1 MMDFNNLDIN
11 ALDIIIFISIIVS
24 IIIGYSRG
32 LIKES
37 FSIFNWLFTSWLS
50 FKYYSNLKILLKDLI
65 PSGIIVDALS
75 FGLIFLSVII
85 ALTVISNFISKNIKK
100 SLLGPIDSILGMIF
114 GFLRALILIL
124 VLVIAGNQTIWKNN
138 TIPSLLYKAYS
149 YPMIILGITY
159 LEIFI
164 PNEILSFDYESLDI
178 KKLQLNN
185 IIDKNKLFE
194 EPPIKKNDENEGA
207 YTPAER
213 EQMDRLNNIETI
225 ETESSN

>member
-1 MMDFNNLDIN
+1 MDFNNININ
-11 ALDIIIFISIIVS
+11 ALDIIILISVLIS

-32 LIKES
+32 LIRES
-37 FSIFNWLFTSWLS
+37 FSIFNWLFASWLS
-50 FKYYSNLKILLKDLI
+50 FKYYSNLKIILKDLI
-65 PSGIIVDALS
+65 SPEIIVDALS
-75 FGLIFLSVII
+75 FGLIFLTVII
-85 ALTVISNFISKNIKK
+85 SLSMISNVISKNIKN
-100 SLLGPIDSILGMIF
+100 SLLGPIDNILGMIF
-114 GFLRALILIL
+114 GFLRAFILVL

-159 LEIFI
+159 LEIFF
-164 PNEILSFDYESLDI
+164 PNEIFSFDYESLDI
-178 KKLQLNN
+178 KKLKLNN

-194 EPPIKKNDENEGA
+194 EPPIKKNDVNEGA

-213 EQMDRLNNIETI
+213 EQMNRLNNIETI